1 MAKET
6 LEYKQL
12 FAGEVHGMT
21 RVAVG
26 AGTYYRGQVLELK
39 VTEAVASTD
48 VTTTPATQYAAP
60 TSEDL
65 AIKNEYVICDED
77 VTLSGAGTVPSFRFG
92 YFNKDLVTYNGT
104 AQVSDKGIQVLQTKG
119 IFLEDV
125 VKA

>member
-39 VTEAVASTD
+39 VTEASSDSA
-48 VTTTPATQYAAP
+48 VTTTVATQYTAP
-60 TSEDL
+60 TSADL
-65 AIKNEYVICDED
+65 SIKSEYVICDED
-77 VTLSGAGTVPSFRFG
+77 VKLTGAGTVPAFRFG

-104 AQVSDKGIQVLQTKG
+104 AAVSAKGEQVLQAKG
-119 IFLEDV
+119 IFLEQV
-125 VKA
+125 LGA